1 MENAITLFQPRL
13 GGAGSSV
20 TSSGFRKV
28 QDFPL
33 RKCDIWFMRFALA
46 PDATHMCC
54 GNTAGEVFVWR
65 MGGAGVAH
73 SAASATLAHKRCVR
87 AVRQTAMTAD
97 GRMVIAACDE
107 GTVWRWDLVDVGVGG
122 AGSGVGEKRARPG
135 KDDETD
141 ENVDEGVDGGD
152 VAGATGDTIEILD

>member
-1 MENAITLFQPRL
+1 M
-13 GGAGSSV
+13 
-20 TSSGFRKV
+20 
-28 QDFPL
+28 
-33 RKCDIWFMRFALA
+33 
-46 PDATHMCC
+46 
-54 GNTAGEVFVWR
+54 WR

-73 SAASATLAHKRCVR
+73 TAASATLAHKRCVR

-135 KDDETD
+135 KDDDETD

-152 VAGATGDTIEILD
+152 VAGATGETIEILD